1 MVSSSNS
8 EVFIP
13 TDKQKFFT
21 RHLIGV
27 LLSLVVIGLIEEYWQ
42 YVSIDSFTVLVLMAF
57 IIQIA
62 LTFTTYAFSKVSAF
76 FKGKSGFRMI
86 LLKVLCFVLAK
97 VGSKLVLIS
106 GIDFLFGDKV
116 VFTGTANGNLAFIV
130 VVLSM
135 IATEQIFLRI
145 HRQLG

>member
-1 MVSSSNS
+1 MASSRNS

-13 TDKQKFFT
+13 TNKQKFFT

-27 LLSLVVIGLIEEYWQ
+27 LLSLTVIGLIEEYWQ
-42 YVSIDSFTVLVLMAF
+42 YVSIDSFTVLLLMALL
-57 IIQIA
+57 IQVA
-62 LTFTTYAFSKVSAF
+62 LTFTTYAFDKVSVF
-76 FKGKSGFRMI
+76 FKGKSGFGVI
-86 LLKVLCFVLAK
+86 LLKVFCLVLAK

-106 GIDFLFGDKV
+106 GINFLFGERV
-116 VFTGTANGNLAFIV
+116 VFSGAANGNLAFIV

-145 HRQLG
+145 HRKLA